1 MHSVSVH
8 RQFYK
13 FEGENKH
20 LKWSREERLPCAIYG
35 TNVTTTRSSL
45 VLIQMLRTC
54 RIYYLRFD
62 PSPQQ
67 DTRPTYSSVCS
78 YCGGHGKSPFSTEGP
93 CRHKTKKGCL
103 RIRPWARLKRLS
115 QWCGACGSEQST
127 LGRAQMKHEEVKRKV
142 VICH

>member
-8 RQFYK
+8 RQLYK

-45 VLIQMLRTC
+45 VLIQMLKTC

-62 PSPQQ
+62 PCTA
-67 DTRPTYSSVCS
+67 TRHPTHILVC
-78 YCGGHGKSPFSTEGP
+78 
-93 CRHKTKKGCL
+93 L
-103 RIRPWARLKRLS
+103 QLLW
-115 QWCGACGSEQST
+115 W
-127 LGRAQMKHEEVKRKV
+127 
-142 VICH
+142 